1 MSNFENTNAKIYKAG
16 KKFDFMLHL
25 SFILNE
31 CAVLVFYFIY
41 RRVYNSTGIFLMSI
55 FLILA
60 VLVGKLTFYF
70 GYKLKNL
77 MCYEITNDAL
87 IYSKG
92 QSAKKF
98 LWSSFQEADVKN
110 FNAFDYYP
118 VFFIVDGQKLEL
130 NQYIENL
137 PDLGREILKHIQP
150 HAKIS
155 ERFKNLT
162 QVFS

>member
-1 MSNFENTNAKIYKAG
+1 MNDLEKADAKIYTAG
-16 KKFDFMLHL
+16 KRFNFMLYL
-25 SFILNE
+25 SFVLNE

-41 RRVYNSTGIFLMSI
+41 RRVYNSTGLFLVSVFVI
-55 FLILA
+55 LGVLI
-60 VLVGKLTFYF
+60 GKGTFYF
-70 GYKLKNL
+70 GNKLKNL
-77 MCYEITNDAL
+77 MCYEITDDAL
-87 IYSKG
+87 IYG
-92 QSAKKF
+92 RGAKKI
-98 LWSSFQEADVKN
+98 LWKSFQEADVKN

-118 VFFIVDGQKLEL
+118 VFFIVDGQKFEL

-155 ERFKNLT
+155 DKFKNLT